1 MNFRITDGLV
11 LISLAVLAIIMI
23 DLLLPPGPRK
33 L

>member
-1 MNFRITDGLV
+1 MNFRITDGLA

-23 DLLLPPGPRK
+23 DLLLPPGPKK